1 MLPYAEP
8 SFPAFP
14 LPEIVPM
21 LHRLRAP
28 ALLFLFLVAATLFSA
43 PLAAH
48 TRLESSV
55 PASGATVG
63 AETREI
69 RLRFS
74 RRATASLASIV
85 LLRGADTVAA
95 GTPAAVPGSDR
106 EMVLAL
112 PAALSDGAYRV
123 EWRAPGADGHVIRG
137 DFAFTVAGAGAAA
150 ADSAVPDSAASVAP
164 GAAPPAA
171 GSVGPAT
178 GTPGDPPVDDAA
190 VEETARSDAA
200 RPLPVAIRWG
210 TFLALLGMIG
220 AVAFRYAVLGRMG
233 REGELEGVADRATAG
248 AWYLAFVA
256 AALSALTLG
265 ARLWAQSAA
274 LNGGA
279 AFEGGRL
286 SALLFGTLWGMAW
299 VLQAVATVAFVVGL
313 AIARA
318 PHGRSV
324 GWMGAGVSVLLLAA
338 VPALSGHAAAVE
350 SRAGLAILTDTLH
363 VLGAGVW
370 LGTLTMV
377 LLAGLPA
384 TLPVAAE
391 GRGQVVSALVG
402 AFSPVA
408 LAGAAVAGVTGVLSS
423 LFHVSTAAELF
434 GSAYGRMLLVKL
446 ALLVAVAALGL
457 YNWKVVLPRLGD
469 AEGARSLRRS
479 AGLEIAF
486 GLVVVLVTATLVAL
500 PTPGGS

>member
-1 MLPYAEP
+1 MLQR
-8 SFPAFP
+8 F
-14 LPEIVPM
+14 
-21 LHRLRAP
+21 RAP
-28 ALLFLFLVAATLFSA
+28 ALLFLFLLAAALPA

-85 LLRGADTVAA
+85 VLRGADTVAA

-150 ADSAVPDSAASVAP
+150 DSAGSDSAAAVVP

-178 GTPGDPPVDDAA
+178 VDPGASTGVDDDA
-190 VEETARSDAA
+190 VAEAEHSDAA

-233 REGELEGVADRATAG
+233 REGELDGVADRATAG
-248 AWYLAFVA
+248 AWHLAFVA

-279 AFEGGRL
+279 AFEGERL
-286 SALLFGTLWGMAW
+286 SALLFGTLWGLAW

-350 SRAGLAILTDTLH
+350 SRAGLAIFTDTLH

-370 LGTLTMV
+370 LGTLAMV

-391 GRGQVVSALVG
+391 GRGHVVSALVG
-402 AFSPVA
+402 TFSPVA

-500 PTPGGS
+500 PTPGGG